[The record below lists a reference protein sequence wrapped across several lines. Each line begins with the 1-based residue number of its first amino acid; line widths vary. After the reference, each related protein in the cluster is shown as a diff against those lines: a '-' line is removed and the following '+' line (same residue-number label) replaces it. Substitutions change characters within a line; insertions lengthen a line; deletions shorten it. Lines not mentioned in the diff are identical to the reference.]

1 MTEQLTLP
9 LSLPL
14 KLNLDQLIYM
24 PTNQLIYTDFQE
36 EYR

>member
-1 MTEQLTLP
+1 MNEQLTLP

-14 KLNLDQLIYM
+14 KLNLDQLIYT

-36 EYR
+36 KYR